1 MRTLL
6 TQIDLKTILP
16 IPVLFGYLIFRLL
29 GFHIGP
35 KRWTSWFWG
44 ESSERKPTPAASK

>member
-6 TQIDLKTILP
+6 AHVDLKIILL

-29 GFHIGP
+29 RFGIGP
-35 KRWTSWFWG
+35 KSWTSWFWG
-44 ESSERKPTPAASK
+44 ESSEKKSAPAASK

>member
-6 TQIDLKTILP
+6 AYIDLKTILL
-16 IPVLFGYLIFRLL
+16 IPALLGVLIFRLL

-35 KRWTSWFWG
+35 KSWTSWFWG
-44 ESSERKPTPAASK
+44 ESREKKATPAASK

>member
-6 TQIDLKTILP
+6 AHIDLKTILLVP
-16 IPVLFGYLIFRLL
+16 ALFAVLIFRLL

-35 KRWTSWFWG
+35 KSWTSWFWG
-44 ESSERKPTPAASK
+44 ESADKKSAPAASK

>member
-6 TQIDLKTILP
+6 AHIDLKTILL
-16 IPVLFGYLIFRLL
+16 IPTLFAYLIVRLL

-35 KRWTSWFWG
+35 KSWTSWFWG
-44 ESSERKPTPAASK
+44 ESGEKKPTPSASK

>member
-6 TQIDLKTILP
+6 AHLDLRTILL
-16 IPVLFGYLIFRLL
+16 IPALLAVLIFRLL

-35 KRWTSWFWG
+35 KSWTSWFWG
-44 ESSERKPTPAASK
+44 EPTDKKSTHAASK

>member
-6 TQIDLKTILP
+6 AYIHLKTILL
-16 IPVLFGYLIFRLL
+16 IPALLAVLIFRLL

-35 KRWTSWFWG
+35 KSWTSWFWG
-44 ESSERKPTPAASK
+44 ESGEKKHVLPASK

>member
-6 TQIDLKTILP
+6 ASIDLRTILLVP
-16 IPVLFGYLIFRLL
+16 ALLAVLIFRLL

-35 KRWTSWFWG
+35 KTWTDWFWG
-44 ESSERKPTPAASK
+44 ESSDKKSTRAASK

>member
-6 TQIDLKTILP
+6 ANVDLRTILL
-16 IPVLFGYLIFRLL
+16 IPVLFVYLIVRLL

-35 KRWTSWFWG
+35 KSWTSWFWN
-44 ESSERKPTPAASK
+44 ESSDKKSSPAASK